1 MYQHACS
8 RCLCDSCMIGV
19 LKQEFVICVVLMS
32 CHLTL
37 MWSNQKKSSTNFI
50 QRTMV
55 NQYRC
60 KAGFY
65 LGSMFVATF
74 TFVCMYVQEL
84 ECTRVASMRV
94 NSNYTL
100 YKWFH
105 DQFMTVLM
113 KAALFYFGG
122 TLLLS
127 EPGEL
132 PPD

>member
-1 MYQHACS
+1 M
-8 RCLCDSCMIGV
+8 
-19 LKQEFVICVVLMS
+19 
-32 CHLTL
+32 L

-50 QRTMV
+50 QMTMV
-55 NQYRC
+55 NQCRC

-84 ECTRVASMRV
+84 ECTCVACMCV
-94 NSNYTL
+94 ISNYTL
-100 YKWFH
+100 YKWIH

-122 TLLLS
+122 TFLLS

-132 PPD
+132 PPTPRLTPAK